1 MHEFLCDNIKPKY
14 GKNAKLCYTVT
25 DSFFV
30 HMKTDDIYKD
40 IEENAEKIFDTSNYE
55 IGRLLPKGKNNGLM
69 KDELGGQIMKEFVG
83 LRAKTYSYLID
94 DGCENKKSK
103 GTKKYVIKRELK
115 FQDYKYC

>member
-1 MHEFLCDNIKPKY
+1 
-14 GKNAKLCYTVT
+14 
-25 DSFFV
+25 
-30 HMKTDDIYKD
+30 MKTDDIYKD

-55 IGRLLPKGKNNGLM
+55 IDRPLPKGKNNGLM